1 MNKLQYGKRMILLR
15 KPIGAVQGHSTK
27 CLAALLDFR
36 VVELE
41 MRWEKKRTE
50 LPPPLLHDKI
60 RRSGCF
66 TFYFELHNC
75 LRYIYMQMSN
85 VEAQNQNDTIVFF
98 KDMDLVT
105 ISQRTIDLA
114 TFLESLVGLMNKG
127 DRPVRR
133 YFDSY
138 STPFAGFEEIT
149 FNNKP
154 LYAQIESDMQDI
166 YSDAAVFKY
175 SDISV

>member
-1 MNKLQYGKRMILLR
+1 MINKVLRVIQSAIIL
-15 KPIGAVQGHSTK
+15 V
-27 CLAALLDFR
+27 
-36 VVELE
+36 
-41 MRWEKKRTE
+41 M
-50 LPPPLLHDKI
+50 
-60 RRSGCF
+60 
-66 TFYFELHNC
+66 
-75 LRYIYMQMSN
+75 IYMQMSN

-154 LYAQIESDMQDI
+154 VLRLQN
-166 YSDAAVFKY
+166 
-175 SDISV
+175 